1 LSVRNPKTYF
11 FLLALL
17 SAVLLFNSLHRGGLA
32 GYDDA
37 FFAHQGKE
45 MVVSGDWWNVHFNG
59 HLAFE
64 YPPLY
69 FWLEAMS
76 FRVFGVNDFAAKFPT
91 ALCGLATIL
100 LVYFLTYELTGQIW
114 LALLAMLVL
123 MSTQFF
129 VKNATHAMT
138 DVPFTFFFT
147 LTIFLYIKGLQKPA
161 YLVFL
166 GLPLGL
172 ALLTRSVVGL
182 LAVGIIVAHLILTK
196 RYEFLRSPW
205 LAAGF
210 LLAIAL
216 PAAWYGSQFHSHG
229 AEVIQ
234 AHLRFVNS
242 KIHVESASS
251 NWTTVFNYPMALLK
265 YYWPWLP
272 FLLVGLAL
280 EARAMRE
287 TKDSVATL
295 LIVWVLFIFVPFS
308 FAQTRY
314 PRYIMAVFPAFS
326 ILSAMALDRLIPV
339 GQRELFLKSACAIA
353 GLAVVLVPLFPA
365 KARAADIRTL
375 APIADANCLP
385 GQRVLFYTYE
395 NDRWDYQWQFLWYG
409 HHYTDLASDV
419 NDLASRVEAK
429 EVTTVIVDKQS
440 YEKLRNQVPSNVAQ
454 NWKIL
459 GESENLL
466 CFRSE

>member
-1 LSVRNPKTYF
+1 LSVQSPKTYF
-11 FLLALL
+11 LLLAVL
-17 SAVLLFNSLHRGGLA
+17 SAMLLFNSLHRGGLA

-45 MVVSGDWWNVHFNG
+45 MVLTGDWWNVHFNG

-69 FWLEAMS
+69 FWLEAIS
-76 FRVFGVNDFAAKFPT
+76 FRLFGINDFAAKLPT

-100 LVYFLTYELTGQIW
+100 LVFALTRELTGQIW
-114 LALLAMLVL
+114 LSLLAMLVL

-129 VKNATHAMT
+129 MKNATHAMT

-161 YLVFL
+161 YLALL

-172 ALLTRSVVGL
+172 ALLTRSVIGF
-182 LAVGIIVAHLILTK
+182 LAVAIIVVHLILTK
-196 RYEFLRSPW
+196 RCRFLWSPW
-205 LAAGF
+205 LATGF
-210 LLAIAL
+210 LIAL
-216 PAAWYGSQFHSHG
+216 AFPCTWYGSQVHLHG
-229 AEVIQ
+229 AEVLA
-234 AHLRFVNS
+234 AHLRFINS
-242 KIHVESASS
+242 KIHVEAASS
-251 NWTTVFNYPMALLK
+251 NWTTVFNYPIALLK

-272 FLLVGLAL
+272 FLVVGLAL
-280 EARAMRE
+280 QARAMITRR
-287 TKDSVATL
+287 DSVAAL
-295 LIVWVLFIFVPFS
+295 LIPWVLLILIPFS

-326 ILSAMALDRLIPV
+326 ILSAMGLDRWIPEA
-339 GQRELFLKSACAIA
+339 RRDLFLKSACAMV
-353 GLAVVLVPLFPA
+353 GLTVCLVLLFPA
-365 KARAADIRTL
+365 KERAADIRAL

-385 GQRVLFYTYE
+385 GQRVLIYTYE
-395 NDRWDYQWQFLWYG
+395 NGRWDYQWQFLWYG
-409 HHYTDLASDV
+409 HHYTDLAADL

-429 EVTTVIVDKQS
+429 ENTTVIVDKQS
-440 YEKLRNQVPSNVAQ
+440 YERLRHQVPSGVAQ

-459 GESENLL
+459 GDSEKLV
-466 CFRSE
+466 CFRSD

>member
-1 LSVRNPKTYF
+1 M
-11 FLLALL
+11 
-17 SAVLLFNSLHRGGLA
+17 LLFNSLHRTGLA

-45 MVVSGDWWNVHFNG
+45 MVLSGDWWNVHFNG

-69 FWLEAMS
+69 FWLEATS
-76 FRVFGVNDFAAKFPT
+76 FQLFGINDFAAKLPT
-91 ALCGLATIL
+91 ALCGLATFV
-100 LVYFLTYELTGQIW
+100 LVYFLTYELTGQSW
-114 LALLAMLVL
+114 LSLLAMLVL

-129 VKNATHAMT
+129 LKNATHAMT

-147 LTIFLYIKGLQKPA
+147 LTIFAYIKGLQKSI
-161 YLVFL
+161 YLVLL

-172 ALLTRSVVGL
+172 ALLTRSIIGF

-196 RYEFLRSPW
+196 RYKFFWSPW
-205 LAAGF
+205 LILGF
-210 LLAIAL
+210 LLALAF
-216 PAAWYGSQFHSHG
+216 PFAWYGSQVHLHG
-229 AEVIQ
+229 GEVLA

-242 KIHVESASS
+242 KIHADSGGN
-251 NWTTVFNYPMALLK
+251 NWTTVFNYPMSLLK

-280 EARAMRE
+280 EARAMME

-295 LIVWVLFIFVPFS
+295 LTVWVLFIFIPFS

-314 PRYIMAVFPAFS
+314 PRYIMAVYPAFS
-326 ILSAMALDRLIPV
+326 ILSAIALDRVIAA
-339 GQRELFLKSACAIA
+339 GRRELFLKSACAVG
-353 GLAVVLVPLFPA
+353 GLAFCLVLMFPA
-365 KARAADIRTL
+365 KARATDILAL

-395 NDRWDYQWQFLWYG
+395 NERWDYQWQFLWYG
-409 HHYTDLASDV
+409 HHYTDLAADM

-429 EVTTVIVDKQS
+429 ENTTAIVDKQS
-440 YEKLRNQVPSNVAQ
+440 FEKLRHQVPSNVSQ

-459 GESENLL
+459 GESENLV
-466 CFRSE
+466 CFRS